1 MIPEYL
7 LAKIEK
13 SDVIYRC
20 IGNEMKNGILA
31 CGFMRKETADRSQYH
46 FSNEYYSCFVLLRG
60 SGEYIAEDGTSYP
73 LQAGSLVQRLPGVP
87 HSTRV
92 DPDRKWLEFFISI
105 GKPFFD
111 FFCSLSV
118 LNQEPVLKAEL
129 LPGDLERYQKL
140 LQSLKA
146 TPDSLLPLRIP
157 EMEKEILRM
166 YGYHAHRVNLQRDP
180 IEAACD
186 MLSQNLDEEI
196 SLEELARSLQIGYE
210 TFRKVFKKQT
220 GVSPAR
226 YRTRKKMEQARILLE
241 GGVPM
246 KEIAVLVG
254 YGDVY
259 AFSKQFSRFFGFPP
273 GKYRARLHTDAP
285 DLEQF

>member
-1 MIPEYL
+1 
-7 LAKIEK
+7 
-13 SDVIYRC
+13 
-20 IGNEMKNGILA
+20 
-31 CGFMRKETADRSQYH
+31 
-46 FSNEYYSCFVLLRG
+46 
-60 SGEYIAEDGTSYP
+60 
-73 LQAGSLVQRLPGVP
+73 
-87 HSTRV
+87 
-92 DPDRKWLEFFISI
+92 
-105 GKPFFD
+105 
-111 FFCSLSV
+111 
-118 LNQEPVLKAEL
+118 VLKAEL

-210 TFRKVFKKQT
+210 TFRKVFKKQ
-220 GVSPAR
+220 PASLLHGTALGR
-226 YRTRKKMEQARILLE
+226 KWSRPYSSRGRRTDEGNCRSCRIWRCLC
-241 GGVPM
+241 VQQ
-246 KEIAVLVG
+246 
-254 YGDVY
+254 
-259 AFSKQFSRFFGFPP
+259 QFSRFFGFPP

>member
-1 MIPEYL
+1 
-7 LAKIEK
+7 
-13 SDVIYRC
+13 
-20 IGNEMKNGILA
+20 
-31 CGFMRKETADRSQYH
+31 
-46 FSNEYYSCFVLLRG
+46 
-60 SGEYIAEDGTSYP
+60 
-73 LQAGSLVQRLPGVP
+73 
-87 HSTRV
+87 
-92 DPDRKWLEFFISI
+92 
-105 GKPFFD
+105 
-111 FFCSLSV
+111 
-118 LNQEPVLKAEL
+118 
-129 LPGDLERYQKL
+129 
-140 LQSLKA
+140 
-146 TPDSLLPLRIP
+146 
-157 EMEKEILRM
+157 
-166 YGYHAHRVNLQRDP
+166 
-180 IEAACD
+180 

-246 KEIAVLVG
+246 KEIAGLVG

-273 GKYRARLHTDAP
+273 GKYRARLHTDVP

>member
-1 MIPEYL
+1 
-7 LAKIEK
+7 
-13 SDVIYRC
+13 
-20 IGNEMKNGILA
+20 
-31 CGFMRKETADRSQYH
+31 
-46 FSNEYYSCFVLLRG
+46 
-60 SGEYIAEDGTSYP
+60 
-73 LQAGSLVQRLPGVP
+73 
-87 HSTRV
+87 
-92 DPDRKWLEFFISI
+92 
-105 GKPFFD
+105 
-111 FFCSLSV
+111 
-118 LNQEPVLKAEL
+118 
-129 LPGDLERYQKL
+129 
-140 LQSLKA
+140 
-146 TPDSLLPLRIP
+146 
-157 EMEKEILRM
+157 
-166 YGYHAHRVNLQRDP
+166 
-180 IEAACD
+180 

-226 YRTRKKMEQARILLE
+226 YRTRKRMEQARILLE

>member
-1 MIPEYL
+1 M
-7 LAKIEK
+7 
-13 SDVIYRC
+13 
-20 IGNEMKNGILA
+20 
-31 CGFMRKETADRSQYH
+31 
-46 FSNEYYSCFVLLRG
+46 
-60 SGEYIAEDGTSYP
+60 
-73 LQAGSLVQRLPGVP
+73 
-87 HSTRV
+87 
-92 DPDRKWLEFFISI
+92 
-105 GKPFFD
+105 
-111 FFCSLSV
+111 
-118 LNQEPVLKAEL
+118 LKAEL
-129 LPGDLERYQKL
+129 LPGDLERYQKI

>member
-46 FSNEYYSCFVLLRG
+46 FSNEY
-60 SGEYIAEDGTSYP
+60 
-73 LQAGSLVQRLPGVP
+73 
-87 HSTRV
+87 
-92 DPDRKWLEFFISI
+92 
-105 GKPFFD
+105 
-111 FFCSLSV
+111 
-118 LNQEPVLKAEL
+118 
-129 LPGDLERYQKL
+129 
-140 LQSLKA
+140 
-146 TPDSLLPLRIP
+146 
-157 EMEKEILRM
+157 
-166 YGYHAHRVNLQRDP
+166 GYHAHRVNLQRDP

-210 TFRKVFKKQT
+210 TFRKIFKKQT

-246 KEIAVLVG
+246 KEIAGLVG